1 MSSKIDLNDI
11 DIDYWT
17 FDLGGY
23 TDNLYKE
30 IIIFDISHVTIP
42 IEEKFDTSFIENE
55 EHQFSVYDL
64 DGSHAFLGGWSE
76 MNMSYDDIAECMNE
90 EVFSNKKEELSE
102 EDNEIIIDEILSDY
116 GTDTN
121 TCLLKGKIQI
131 EL

>member
-64 DGSHAFLGGWSE
+64 DGYHAFLGGCSK

>member
-90 EVFSNKKEELSE
+90 EVFSNKKEELGE

>member
-42 IEEKFDTSFIENE
+42 IEEKFDN
-55 EHQFSVYDL
+55 
-64 DGSHAFLGGWSE
+64 
-76 MNMSYDDIAECMNE
+76 
-90 EVFSNKKEELSE
+90 
-102 EDNEIIIDEILSDY
+102 
-116 GTDTN
+116 
-121 TCLLKGKIQI
+121 
-131 EL
+131 

>member
-76 MNMSYDDIAECMNE
+76 MNMSYEDIAECMNE